1 MIGNVL
7 TISLA
12 SWMELPGLD
21 FRSWEETVGCIED
34 SQNVNS
40 EYLNNNNN
48 NNNKEGRARAA
59 SVAQYYSDYV
69 RLRGLQRY
77 FHSGTKVLN
86 IEPIEGACCQ
96 VGFIFLFISFSYK
109 EVLLVQMFL
118 ITFLKLFSVV

>member
-21 FRSWEETVGCIED
+21 FRTWEETVGSIQD
-34 SQNVNS
+34 SELKMNS

-48 NNNKEGRARAA
+48 NNNNTNNNKEGRARAA

-96 VGFIFLFISFSYK
+96 VRL
-109 EVLLVQMFL
+109 
-118 ITFLKLFSVV
+118 TFL